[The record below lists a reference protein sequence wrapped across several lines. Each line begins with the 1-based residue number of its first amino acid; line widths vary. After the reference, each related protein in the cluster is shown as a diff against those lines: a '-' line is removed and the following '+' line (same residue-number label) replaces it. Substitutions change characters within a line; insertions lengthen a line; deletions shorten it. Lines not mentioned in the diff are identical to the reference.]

1 VTEQGDEVRA
11 PALDAARQR
20 RIELHDALVAAEE
33 AISRPAPGREA
44 DWAGDV
50 TKAMLRLRD
59 SFDEHIRVAEE
70 AEGLYDEILERAPHL
85 AGKVARLKDE
95 HPRIR
100 ADAGVEIDRLDA
112 ASAAG
117 NDRDVDEVR
126 DDLQRFLGKVVR
138 HRQHGADLV
147 WEAYNLDIGGMG

>member
-1 VTEQGDEVRA
+1 MNEHQDEVPA

-33 AISRPAPGREA
+33 AISRPAPGREGE
-44 DWAGDV
+44 WAADV

-70 AEGLYDEILERAPHL
+70 PEGLYDEILERAPHL
-85 AGKVARLKDE
+85 AAKVVRLKDE

-100 ADAGVEIDRLDA
+100 TDANQELDRLDA
-112 ASAAG
+112 ASVG
-117 NDRDVDEVR
+117 GSGRDVDEVR